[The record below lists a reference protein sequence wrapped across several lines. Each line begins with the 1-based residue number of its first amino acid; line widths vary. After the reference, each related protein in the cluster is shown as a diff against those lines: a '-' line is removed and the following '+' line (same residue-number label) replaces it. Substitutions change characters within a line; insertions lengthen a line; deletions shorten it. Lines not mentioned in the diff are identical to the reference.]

1 MPRGPNPLLTGSS
14 WNDLAGQ
21 TALDVK
27 NELEQRRKMMKQRMT
42 ADPMTGQS
50 MVSQNALPAGGSYQ
64 SPMGMMG
71 IGR

>member
-1 MPRGPNPLLTGSS
+1 MAGFAQSPLTGSS

-27 NELEQRRKMMKQRMT
+27 NELEQRRKMQQQRMT

-50 MVSQNALPAGGSYQ
+50 PAGQ
-64 SPMGMMG
+64 MMLPG
-71 IGR
+71 GGGYNG